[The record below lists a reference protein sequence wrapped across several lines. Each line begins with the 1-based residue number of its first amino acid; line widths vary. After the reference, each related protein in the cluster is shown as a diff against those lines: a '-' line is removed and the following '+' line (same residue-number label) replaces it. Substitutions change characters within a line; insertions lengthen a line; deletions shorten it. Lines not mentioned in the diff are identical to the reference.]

1 MMSTEALGRALALA
15 ALLAAARG
23 SVDVMKDVT
32 LGFGE
37 ALAHCRESVR
47 TLSQYPIRCFW
58 LYTLLKVNFL

>member
-1 MMSTEALGRALALA
+1 MSTEALGRALALA

-23 SVDVMKDVT
+23 SGDVMKDVT

-47 TLSQYPIRCFW
+47 TVSQYPIR
-58 LYTLLKVNFL
+58 N